1 MYLCKQCS
9 DRRTCKQ
16 LTLFQPSDQNAME
29 IWLMPYA
36 HQSKTIYSRDYAQ
49 VLRSGTRNSCA
60 IIDSWV
66 PTSPSSPQPRK
77 MRTKHVPPFRA
88 SRARPAQ
95 SIQQHQPHRDIIKL
109 ACTLQNTPNPIAFTP
124 ATDKYLEV
132 YQRPP
137 RVSREYVSVR
147 MLIYLSR
154 VVPLIFPRKAV

>member
-66 PTSPSSPQPRK
+66 PHPRLALSLAKCERSTYHLSEPAEPGQHSPYNNTNLIVTLSNWHVRCKTHPTQSLSHPRQINIL
-77 MRTKHVPPFRA
+77 RYIRDRREFRVNMF
-88 SRARPAQ
+88 Q
-95 SIQQHQPHRDIIKL
+95 YG
-109 ACTLQNTPNPIAFTP
+109 C
-124 ATDKYLEV
+124 
-132 YQRPP
+132 
-137 RVSREYVSVR
+137 
-147 MLIYLSR
+147 
-154 VVPLIFPRKAV
+154 